1 MQTQLNPHTRTHT
14 ETAAYW
20 SLSDQS
26 IDWKQASKQ
35 HKNWDTDDLL
45 VNTISNDNSPSH
57 IHTGHPVPRFGTLL
71 HIQKHRQQLQTYT
84 DTHTHKCRHSNWLI
98 WNSEQGVLVCFWIMS
113 GAGQLWMSLW
123 RKKIQCG
130 YLRERKTENKRE
142 NQAWQLGKTQAQS
155 SKLCELHSSPP
166 QVSTV
171 PLLRYNGDLGSDKS
185 HKIWT
190 HKHLMKWF
198 ARAKLEPTNFSCLD
212 QPSLVFGLW
221 LDRPAC
227 LSRERT
233 NCDTQCERRRQ
244 KSGEEDRKARS

>member
-1 MQTQLNPHTRTHT
+1 MQTQLNLHTRTHT

-71 HIQKHRQQLQTYT
+71 HIQKHRQQPQTYT

-123 RKKIQCG
+123 RKN
-130 YLRERKTENKRE
+130 TVWVSKRE
-142 NQAWQLGKTQAQS
+142 KDREQEGESSMATRKDSGTEQQTVWTSQLPAPG
-155 SKLCELHSSPP
+155 LHCAS
-166 QVSTV
+166 
-171 PLLRYNGDLGSDKS
+171 
-185 HKIWT
+185 
-190 HKHLMKWF
+190 
-198 ARAKLEPTNFSCLD
+198 
-212 QPSLVFGLW
+212 FGLQW
-221 LDRPAC
+221 RPGVW
-227 LSRERT
+227 
-233 NCDTQCERRRQ
+233 Q
-244 KSGEEDRKARS
+244 KP